1 MGGVTAASST
11 IYHTVYV
18 LKQYV
23 FSYLTLSTVNIFHL
37 TNIKQDYES
46 DYTFKA
52 NVQHLAVYNTHI
64 IK

>member
-52 NVQHLAVYNTHI
+52 NV
-64 IK
+64 